1 MQDIINKQ
9 REDSELA
16 IFWQEI
22 EKNLPKSQEMSA
34 LGTKPVFLS
43 FKIAYPNIKK
53 HLISQLLQVLI
64 EREEKDIKAE
74 VLDQNKITPD
84 WQSGYYT
91 AKTDTINNLKT
102 LQDSLQTND

>member
-64 EREEKDIKAE
+64 EREEEELIECE
-74 VLDQNKITPD
+74 VKNLSNEYVRGHDN
-84 WQSGYYT
+84 
-91 AKTDTINNLKT
+91 AKKDTINNLKT
-102 LQDSLQTND
+102 LQDSLK